1 MAFMLQRFARYLVLP
16 ITCLLASLG
25 AAAETANNTIGIVL
39 MHGKGGTPTK
49 FISDLAGPLARE
61 GFLVANLEMPWSD
74 RRSYDVPVQAADA
87 EIDTALK
94 TLRDKG
100 AKKVFVAGHSQG
112 GLFALHYGD
121 AHAVDGIIAIAPGG
135 NVASPIYHEKLGEYL
150 DNARKLV
157 ADGKG
162 GDKAQLADFESSKGT
177 YPIAVTPATY
187 LTWFDPDGAMNQV
200 KASQGINPA
209 IPVLFVAPTKDYPGL
224 AKVKQ
229 PMFDALPK
237 NPHTRMYE
245 PDSTHLGA
253 PGASVKAVIGWIGE
267 VVGVQ

>member
-1 MAFMLQRFARYLVLP
+1 MAFMFQRVALRLALPLV
-16 ITCLLASLG
+16 CLLASLG
-25 AAAETANNTIGIVL
+25 AAAEMANNTIGIVL

-49 FISDLAGPLARE
+49 FISDLAGPLERE

-87 EIDTALK
+87 EIDAALK

-100 AKKVFVAGHSQG
+100 ARKVFVAGHSQG

-135 NVASPIYHEKLGEYL
+135 NVAGQIYSEKLGEYL

-157 ADGKG
+157 AAGI
-162 GDKAQLADFESSKGT
+162 GDEKTQLADFENSKGV
-177 YPIAVTPATY
+177 YPITVTPAIY
-187 LTWFDPDGAMNQV
+187 LGWFDPDGAMNQV
-200 KASQGINPA
+200 KAERSLNPA
-209 IPVLFVAPTKDYPGL
+209 TPVLFVAPTKDYPGL

-229 PMFDALPK
+229 QMFDALPK
-237 NPHTRMYE
+237 SPHTRMYE

-267 VVGVQ
+267 VVGAQ